1 MATVVINKAIKYC
14 IYPNDEQQDQIAR
27 TFGCVRK
34 VYNMGLE
41 LQQGLYASE
50 MGSMSNWD
58 LNSYCNRVWKEEQ
71 PYLKEIDK
79 FALTNSLLDLCSAFK
94 NFFEKRNGYPKFKS
108 RKEHYK
114 SYSTNVTNNNIAVR
128 GSGKKGQIKL
138 PKLGW
143 VNANIHRQPGAAWKI
158 KSATVSQNA
167 AGKHFVSVLFEIQ
180 HSFDTTIPTIDKAI
194 GLDYSSPHF
203 YVSSDGE
210 KADMPHYYRKAEA
223 RLAREQRRLSRMVKG
238 SNNYEQQ
245 RHLIAIL
252 HEQVANQR
260 KDFCHKLSRKITNSY
275 DVVCVEDI
283 NLRGLAGSLRFGKAT
298 NDNGFGMFRTFL
310 KYKLEETGKH
320 YIVIDKWYPSTKTC
334 HCCGAYNP
342 DIVLGQVSWVCP
354 DCGQHHDRDLN
365 AAINIRNEGFRM
377 LTEQTVA

>member
-41 LQQGLYASE
+41 LQQGLYACD

-167 AGKHFVSVLFEIQ
+167 AGKHFVRYNTLL
-180 HSFDTTIPTIDKAI
+180 IPQFLPLI
-194 GLDYSSPHF
+194 
-203 YVSSDGE
+203 
-210 KADMPHYYRKAEA
+210 
-223 RLAREQRRLSRMVKG
+223 RLSVWTTAVRTSMFPLMAK
-238 SNNYEQQ
+238 
-245 RHLIAIL
+245 RRIRLITIGKRKRGL
-252 HEQVANQR
+252 HGNSVVFPAW
-260 KDFCHKLSRKITNSY
+260 SRAQIITNS
-275 DVVCVEDI
+275 
-283 NLRGLAGSLRFGKAT
+283 S
-298 NDNGFGMFRTFL
+298 
-310 KYKLEETGKH
+310 
-320 YIVIDKWYPSTKTC
+320 ST
-334 HCCGAYNP
+334 
-342 DIVLGQVSWVCP
+342 
-354 DCGQHHDRDLN
+354 
-365 AAINIRNEGFRM
+365 
-377 LTEQTVA
+377 